1 MNTIRVVLRGHS
13 WTLPPPAIAL
23 TTYPTLLHGS
33 LPCGSVSTPPSQPT
47 APQLLFM
54 TTTIGCRTYKCRSS
68 SSPYFCLSFRQVGNS
83 CLISK
88 SCPRHGRLCCLP
100 CTTDLKTRVGVFWRL
115 KISLLLLLYH
125 QKVWHAHLGY
135 PSICIHKKRGCVHLS
150 GAPLPNSICSCWGH
164 CFERVN
170 DMAQPPKAWKNEWG
184 HWVLFIRNHKTMR
197 KTTWALRASIA
208 LP

>member
-23 TTYPTLLHGS
+23 TAYPTLLHGS

-135 PSICIHKKRGCVHLS
+135 PSICIHKRRGCVHLS
-150 GAPLPNSICSCWGH
+150 GAPSTKHLLLLRTLFWEG
-164 CFERVN
+164 
-170 DMAQPPKAWKNEWG
+170 EWHG
-184 HWVLFIRNHKTMR
+184 TATKGLEEWMR
-197 KTTWALRASIA
+197 TLSVVYQK
-208 LP
+208 P